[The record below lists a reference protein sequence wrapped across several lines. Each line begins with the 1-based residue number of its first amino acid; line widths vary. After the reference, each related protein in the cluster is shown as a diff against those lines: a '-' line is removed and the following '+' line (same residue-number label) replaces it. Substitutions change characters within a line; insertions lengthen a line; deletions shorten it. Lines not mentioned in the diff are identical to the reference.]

1 MKVKVYRSL
10 DCPSSLFGM
19 KGAYLLLFVA
29 ALALAMML
37 AFVVGALTSSILGTM
52 LFLVL
57 ALAAY
62 FTRCCT
68 CSRSTA

>member
-29 ALALAMML
+29 ALALA
-37 AFVVGALTSSILGTM
+37 
-52 LFLVL
+52 
-57 ALAAY
+57 
-62 FTRCCT
+62 
-68 CSRSTA
+68 